1 MNARLTSLGV
11 SAYFVFIPPPMSLSP
26 TLNELA
32 GRARQVIAAES
43 AAVLSAA
50 ESVDQHFVGVVQ
62 VLLDCSGKVLI
73 TGSGTSGTIARRAAH
88 LFSVGGTPAFYL
100 SPDDGLHGGLGVLR
114 KNDVVIAISKGGSS
128 EELNHFCRRAR
139 ELAAAV
145 IAITAVPESELA
157 RLADHVL
164 QLRLPAESDL
174 GAVVATGS
182 SLATAA
188 LLDALVEVTRT
199 ARGYSWSEFFF
210 THPSGAVGKNAEQ
223 ALHRLT
229 QEEA

>member
-1 MNARLTSLGV
+1 
-11 SAYFVFIPPPMSLSP
+11 MSLSP
-26 TLNELA
+26 NLNELIE
-32 GRARQVIAAES
+32 RARHVIAAES

-50 ESVDQHFVGVVQ
+50 ESVDQHFIDVVQ

-100 SPDDGLHGGLGVLR
+100 SPNDGLHGGLGVLR

-128 EELNHFCRRAR
+128 EELNHFCQRAS

-157 RLADHVL
+157 QLADHVL
-164 QLRLPAESDL
+164 QLRLPPESDL

-182 SLATAA
+182 SLASAA

-199 ARGYSWSEFFF
+199 VRGYSWSEFFF

>member
-1 MNARLTSLGV
+1 VAANPGRFGLLRS
-11 SAYFVFIPPPMSLSP
+11 FPPAMSLIP
-26 TLNELA
+26 NLNELLE
-32 GRARQVIAAES
+32 RARQVIATES

-50 ESVDQHFVGVVQ
+50 ESVDQHFIEVVQ
-62 VLLDCSGKVLI
+62 VLLDCSGKLLI

-88 LFSVGGTPAFYL
+88 LFSVAGTPAFYL
-100 SPDDGLHGGLGVLR
+100 SPNDGLHGGLGVLR

-128 EELNHFCRRAR
+128 EELNHFCRRAG
-139 ELAAAV
+139 ELAVTV
-145 IAITAVPESELA
+145 IALTAAPESELA
-157 RLADHVL
+157 QLADHVL
-164 QLRLPAESDL
+164 QLHLPAESDL
-174 GAVVATGS
+174 GTVVATGS
-182 SLATAA
+182 SLASAA

-229 QEEA
+229 EEET